1 MSIQRQLYLE
11 RMKKLVEMDPK
22 KHVKKNPET
31 GMFCVYNKSGKKVKE
46 FKSEADAN
54 KYAIDNHD
62 ALMKEDVDEAVTA
75 NVKFKSDNAGA
86 AALGSETSRTGLLD
100 GGKKVKD
107 GEYRLTFKNDRMK
120 DKFMKKYSMKLEDV
134 EQVDEM
140 MPHGMNLSVKSIEK
154 TPSMIAYRKK
164 VKQDHEKRMQQQTR
178 TSADREKERLAKRE
192 ANLYAHKGT
201 HFFKGGEPYD
211 GPVHKMPNGEV
222 HTGKTHTKDSKR
234 VFHTKKDS
242 MKESVEL
249 SEADKVM
256 INELFLFITNDAQL
270 YRQRITPLIK
280 NYQRKMKKG
289 IFDQEMAVKGFLYA
303 VNDGIKKYNK
313 EFGSGS
319 MKLSKQEKEA
329 VATKLLDYYQEEL
342 AGG

>member
-11 RMKKLVEMDPK
+11 RMKKLIEMDPK
-22 KHVKKNPET
+22 KHVKKNPDS
-31 GMFCVYNKSGKKVKE
+31 GMFCVYDSEGKKVKE

-54 KYAIDNHD
+54 KYATDNHD
-62 ALMKEDVDEAVTA
+62 ALMKESDNPVDTIQGNPYGALRPKGIGSRKKMKKEDVEEVDEL
-75 NVKFKSDNAGA
+75 KKSTIMN
-86 AALGSETSRTGLLD
+86 
-100 GGKKVKD
+100 
-107 GEYRLTFKNDRMK
+107 YK
-120 DKFMKKYSMKLEDV
+120 DKAKAQITRDKYGDFGKVTNKTNKRAKGVDKATKKLVARQYDEEV

-164 VKQDHEKRMQQQTR
+164 VADDHKKRMDKLKKSGGSDKQPAVT
-178 TSADREKERLAKRE
+178 TTESEEKVDEG
-192 ANLYAHKGT
+192 YGII
-201 HFFKGGEPYD
+201 G
-211 GPVHKMPNGEV
+211 
-222 HTGKTHTKDSKR
+222 
-234 VFHTKKDS
+234 
-242 MKESVEL
+242 
-249 SEADKVM
+249 EADMVM

-289 IFDQEMAVKGFLYA
+289 IFDQDMAVKGFLYA

>member
-1 MSIQRQLYLE
+1 MSIQRHLYLE

-31 GMFCVYNKSGKKVKE
+31 GMFCVYDKSGKKVKE

-54 KYAIDNHD
+54 KYATDNHD
-62 ALMKEDVDEAVTA
+62 ALMKEDI
-75 NVKFKSDNAGA
+75 
-86 AALGSETSRTGLLD
+86 
-100 GGKKVKD
+100 
-107 GEYRLTFKNDRMK
+107 
-120 DKFMKKYSMKLEDV
+120 

-140 MPHGMNLSVKSIEK
+140 MPHGMNLSVKSIEN

-164 VKQDHEKRMQQQTR
+164 VKQDHEKRMKELQK
-178 TSADREKERLAKRE
+178 SKAEKEKERLSKRE
-192 ANLYAHKGT
+192 TYEPGEKYDAKKHSIQTRT
-201 HFFKGGEPYD
+201 HP
-211 GPVHKMPNGEV
+211 
-222 HTGKTHTKDSKR
+222 HTGKKVNVLVRKPGTGDSGK
-234 VFHTKKDS
+234 VVGTFK
-242 MKESVEL
+242 KESFEL

-256 INELFLFITNDAQL
+256 INELFLFITNDQQL

-280 NYQRKMKKG
+280 NYQKKMKKG
-289 IFDQEMAVKGFLYA
+289 IFDEEMAVKGFLYA

>member
-22 KHVKKNPET
+22 KHVKKNPEN
-31 GMFCVYNKSGKKVKE
+31 GMFCVYDSKGKKVKE

-54 KYAIDNHD
+54 KYATDNHD
-62 ALMKEDVDEAVTA
+62 ALMK
-75 NVKFKSDNAGA
+75 
-86 AALGSETSRTGLLD
+86 
-100 GGKKVKD
+100 
-107 GEYRLTFKNDRMK
+107 
-120 DKFMKKYSMKLEDV
+120 EDV

-164 VKQDHEKRMQQQTR
+164 VKQDHEKRMKELQK
-178 TSADREKERLAKRE
+178 SKAEKEKERLSKRE
-192 ANLYAHKGT
+192 EVEPVDEKETTYLDKKRNKRHSARDMRRSPDGSPTDGYYKK
-201 HFFKGGEPYD
+201 KGGKFA
-211 GPVHKMPNGEV
+211 HRSTSR
-222 HTGKTHTKDSKR
+222 TGLKYTAQGRRRSVNPKYGDLQR
-234 VFHTKKDS
+234 AY
-242 MKESVEL
+242 ESLTNEGYGIIG
-249 SEADKVM
+249 EADMVM
-256 INELFLFITNDAQL
+256 VNELFLFITNDAQL

-313 EFGSGS
+313 EFGAGS
-319 MKLSKQEKEA
+319 MKLSKQEKDA

>member
-1 MSIQRQLYLE
+1 MSIQRHLYLE

-22 KHVKKNPET
+22 KHVKKNPEN
-31 GMFCVYNKSGKKVKE
+31 GMFCVYDSKGKKVKE
-46 FKSEADAN
+46 FKSKEDAE
-54 KYAIDNHD
+54 KYATDNHD
-62 ALMKEDVDEAVTA
+62 ALMK
-75 NVKFKSDNAGA
+75 
-86 AALGSETSRTGLLD
+86 
-100 GGKKVKD
+100 
-107 GEYRLTFKNDRMK
+107 
-120 DKFMKKYSMKLEDV
+120 EDV

-140 MPHGMNLSVKSIEK
+140 MPHGMNLSVKSIED
-154 TPSMIAYRKK
+154 TPSMKAYRKK
-164 VKQDHEKRMQQQTR
+164 VKQDHEKRMKELERSKDQK
-178 TSADREKERLAKRE
+178 EKERLSKRE
-192 ANLYAHKGT
+192 EVEPVDEKEITYLDKKRNKRHSARDMRRAPDGSPTDGYYKK
-201 HFFKGGEPYD
+201 KGGKFAHRSTSRTADKYTAKGRRRSVNPKYGD
-211 GPVHKMPNGEV
+211 LQ
-222 HTGKTHTKDSKR
+222 R
-234 VFHTKKDS
+234 AY
-242 MKESVEL
+242 ESVEL

-289 IFDQEMAVKGFLYA
+289 IFDQDMAVKGFLYA

-313 EFGSGS
+313 EFGAGS

>member
-1 MSIQRQLYLE
+1 MSIQRTLYLE

-22 KHVKKNPET
+22 KHVKKNPEN
-31 GMFCVYNKSGKKVKE
+31 GMFCVYDKSGKKVKE

-54 KYAIDNHD
+54 KYATDNHD
-62 ALMKEDVDEAVTA
+62 ALMKENDNPVDKIQGNPYATGPT
-75 NVKFKSDNAGA
+75 SP
-86 AALGSETSRTGLLD
+86 LGSR
-100 GGKKVKD
+100 KKKM
-107 GEYRLTFKNDRMK
+107 KN
-120 DKFMKKYSMKLEDV
+120 EDV

-164 VKQDHEKRMQQQTR
+164 VKQDHEKRMAKLKKERGGTHKQPVVT
-178 TSADREKERLAKRE
+178 TTESEEKIDEKETTYLDKKRNKRNPARDMRKAPDGSPTDGYYAKGDGSHAPRKPSKYT
-192 ANLYAHKGT
+192 AQGRRRSVNPKYGDLQRAH
-201 HFFKGGEPYD
+201 
-211 GPVHKMPNGEV
+211 
-222 HTGKTHTKDSKR
+222 
-234 VFHTKKDS
+234 
-242 MKESVEL
+242 ESVEL

-313 EFGSGS
+313 EFGAGS
-319 MKLSKQEKEA
+319 MKLSKQEKDA

>member
-22 KHVKKNPET
+22 KHVKKNPEN
-31 GMFCVYNKSGKKVKE
+31 GMFCVYDNKGKKVKE
-46 FKSEADAN
+46 FKSKEDAE
-54 KYAIDNHD
+54 KYATDNHD
-62 ALMKEDVDEAVTA
+62 ALMKENDNPVNKIQGNPYGALRPKGIGSRKKMKKEDVDEAVTA

-164 VKQDHEKRMQQQTR
+164 VKQDHEKRMAKLKKERGGTHKQPVVT
-178 TSADREKERLAKRE
+178 TTESEEKIDEKEIT
-192 ANLYAHKGT
+192 Y
-201 HFFKGGEPYD
+201 
-211 GPVHKMPNGEV
+211 
-222 HTGKTHTKDSKR
+222 
-234 VFHTKKDS
+234 
-242 MKESVEL
+242 SVEL

>member
-1 MSIQRQLYLE
+1 
-11 RMKKLVEMDPK
+11 MKKLVEMDPK

-62 ALMKEDVDEAVTA
+62 ALMKENDNPVDTIQG
-75 NVKFKSDNAGA
+75 NPYGA
-86 AALGSETSRTGLLD
+86 LRPKGIGSR
-100 GGKKVKD
+100 KK
-107 GEYRLTFKNDRMK
+107 
-120 DKFMKKYSMKLEDV
+120 MKKEDV

-178 TSADREKERLAKRE
+178 TSADKEKERLAKRE
-192 ANLYAHKGT
+192 GNLYAHKGT